1 MAERPDS
8 TSTSNQRN
16 AGQSSQ
22 PSIVVVGSLNMDLVI
37 PVKHHPAVG
46 ETVLGGD
53 FRAHPG
59 GKGANQAVA
68 CARFG
73 SPKVRMIGRL
83 GRDSAGEQLR
93 AALEAEGIE
102 TRYLKSLD
110 APTGTAFIS
119 LDSQGQNTIIVSMGA
134 NARLRPED
142 LQPEQFVGASVVLLQ
157 LEVPLEVVARAA
169 ELGHAAGAKVV
180 LNVAPAQ
187 KLPPALL
194 AHVHTLVLN
203 EVEAAMLSG
212 LAVPHSPEAAL
223 IVALELTRLV
233 PEVVI
238 TLGDAG
244 AVLAGHEV
252 NLAQPSFAVKVLD
265 TTAAGDAFIGALAV
279 AKAEGLTPIMML
291 RLACAAGALATTKAG
306 AQPSLPK
313 RQAALELM
321 A

>member
-1 MAERPDS
+1 MAALTEHP
-8 TSTSNQRN
+8 NWH
-16 AGQSSQ
+16 SS
-22 PSIVVVGSLNMDLVI
+22 PSIVVVGSLNMDLV
-37 PVKHHPAVG
+37 VAVDHHPAAG
-46 ETVLGGD
+46 ETVLGSD

-68 CARFG
+68 CARLI
-73 SPKVRMIGRL
+73 SAKINPIKIRMIGRI
-83 GRDSAGEQLR
+83 GRDGVGEQLR
-93 AALEAEGIE
+93 SALENEGIE
-102 TRYLKSLD
+102 TRHLKALD
-110 APTGTAFIS
+110 YPTGTAFIS
-119 LDSQGQNTIIVSMGA
+119 LDAHGQNTIIVSLGA
-134 NARLRPED
+134 NARLRADE
-142 LQPEQFVGASVVLLQ
+142 LLSEQFVGAKVVLLQ
-157 LEVPLEVVARAA
+157 LELPLEVVARAA
-169 ELGHAAGAKVV
+169 ELGHAAGAQVV

-212 LAVPHSPEAAL
+212 LAVPNNREAAL

-244 AVLAGHEV
+244 AVLANHEV
-252 NLAQPSFAVKVLD
+252 GLAQPSFAVTVLD

-279 AKAEGLTPIMML
+279 AKAEGLAAAPML
-291 RLACAAGALATTKAG
+291 RLACAAGALATTRAG

-313 RQAALELM
+313 RQAVEELL
-321 A
+321 